1 MNDVLTP
8 LTLGTDTVAVVPACA
23 LSWHQVQL
31 PKGSLRSP
39 RLRTVLEGLL
49 EDLLL
54 DEPAQLHFALQPNAT
69 ADTPVWVAVCNKAWL
84 RDALAALQANAI
96 TVRRVVPEWAPT
108 GSTALTAPERVWVT
122 GDPHTARMVWTNAQG
137 VHQLPLPADQ
147 VLPHWLPWLH
157 TSPDASPNAST
168 DIAPELWAEPA
179 AAQWA
184 EQLFHRPA
192 QIATPQERLQTTVDA
207 HWDLA
212 QFDLAQRSPLLN
224 RAASALAALAG
235 APQWRPARWAVL
247 CIVLAQLVGLNVFAW
262 RASSVLDAQRADIGN
277 VFSSTF
283 PKVSVVVDPVLQMQ
297 REVAALLQNA
307 GSASP
312 RDLESLLA
320 AYGAVLNSFSP
331 LAPADSAQAAIEFIA
346 GELRVTGNVPNAQQL
361 DAANGLLQ
369 AQGFAAKLDGNTLV
383 ITPRSRP

>member
-1 MNDVLTP
+1 
-8 LTLGTDTVAVVPACA
+8 
-23 LSWHQVQL
+23 
-31 PKGSLRSP
+31 
-39 RLRTVLEGLL
+39 
-49 EDLLL
+49 
-54 DEPAQLHFALQPNAT
+54 
-69 ADTPVWVAVCNKAWL
+69 
-84 RDALAALQANAI
+84 
-96 TVRRVVPEWAPT
+96 
-108 GSTALTAPERVWVT
+108 
-122 GDPHTARMVWTNAQG
+122 MVWTDAKG

-157 TSPDASPNAST
+157 TSPDASPDS
-168 DIAPELWAEPA
+168 APELWAEPA
-179 AAQWA
+179 VAQWA

-192 QIATPQERLQTTVDA
+192 QIATPLERMQTTVGA

-235 APQWRPARWAVL
+235 AQQWRPARWAVL

-283 PKVSVVVDPVLQMQ
+283 PKVSVVVDPMLQMQ

-320 AYGAVLNSFSP
+320 AYGTVLNSFSP

-361 DAANGLLQ
+361 DAASGLLQ
-369 AQGFAAKLDGNTLV
+369 AQSFAAKLDGNTLV

>member
-1 MNDVLTP
+1 
-8 LTLGTDTVAVVPACA
+8 
-23 LSWHQVQL
+23 
-31 PKGSLRSP
+31 
-39 RLRTVLEGLL
+39 
-49 EDLLL
+49 
-54 DEPAQLHFALQPNAT
+54 
-69 ADTPVWVAVCNKAWL
+69 
-84 RDALAALQANAI
+84 
-96 TVRRVVPEWAPT
+96 
-108 GSTALTAPERVWVT
+108 
-122 GDPHTARMVWTNAQG
+122 
-137 VHQLPLPADQ
+137 
-147 VLPHWLPWLH
+147 
-157 TSPDASPNAST
+157 
-168 DIAPELWAEPA
+168 
-179 AAQWA
+179 
-184 EQLFHRPA
+184 
-192 QIATPQERLQTTVDA
+192 
-207 HWDLA
+207 
-212 QFDLAQRSPLLN
+212 
-224 RAASALAALAG
+224 
-235 APQWRPARWAVL
+235 
-247 CIVLAQLVGLNVFAW
+247 VLAQLVGLNVFAW

-361 DAANGLLQ
+361 DAASGLLQ